1 MKTAFIM
8 NRTDVGLQLHYQL
21 VYETTSREVF
31 KTGRAKRM
39 MKQMFTEEERIIIYD
54 TIIPKAKKWA
64 TKGVPEND
72 ITITTK
78 EFNVWKAFERFCAIL

>member
-8 NRTDVGLQLHYQL
+8 SRTDIGLQLRYQL

-39 MKQMFTEEERIIIYD
+39 MKQMFTEEERIIIHD